1 MLDKPLHLPCGAV
14 LKNRI
19 AKVAMSDDLGDGQGA
34 PTDAQQRLYGLWA
47 DGGAALS
54 LVGEVQIEPWAPE
67 NYGNLVLE
75 PLPGTGRFRALSH
88 VATANDTHFWA
99 QLGHAG
105 ALAAPV
111 VGPAKAPSALDVS
124 GIHAVEMT
132 TEEVEALPAA
142 YAKAALNARSVGFT
156 GVEVHAAHGFLLN
169 QFLSPL
175 FNRRTDRWG
184 GSPER
189 RARLLLGIIAS
200 VRAAVGPGFPVA
212 VKINATDQL
221 AGGIEEAEALDLV
234 ALLDA
239 AEIDLIDISGG
250 AYFPGAAAAS
260 DGAKAGPYFL
270 DFARAARERTGKPLM
285 TAGGFKKRAE
295 AEAAVS
301 SGAVDMVGLARALAL
316 DPGLPEKWLRKTG
329 EEPVFPRFSVTPPGG
344 VTAWYTERLQ
354 QWGNHGAADANGS
367 VEDALAQVERRKAA
381 NAVLWQNHFG
391 THL

>member
-19 AKVAMSDDLGDGQGA
+19 AKAAMSDDLGDGCGS

-47 DGGAALS
+47 DGGTALS
-54 LVGEVQIEPWAPE
+54 LVGEVQIGPWAPE
-67 NYGNLVLE
+67 NYGNLVLNPLRE
-75 PLPGTGRFRALSH
+75 PGRFRALSDA
-88 VATANDTHFWA
+88 ATANGTHFWA

-111 VGPAKAPSALDVS
+111 AGPAKAPSALDVS
-124 GIHAVEMT
+124 GIHAIEMT
-132 TEEVEALPAA
+132 SEEVEALPAA
-142 YAKAALNARSVGFT
+142 YAKAALNANSAGFT
-156 GVEVHAAHGFLLN
+156 GVEIHAAHGFLLN

-175 FNRRTDRWG
+175 FNRRADRWG

-189 RARLLLGIIAS
+189 RAVLLLEIIAA
-200 VRAAVGPGFPVA
+200 VRAAVGSGFPVA

-221 AGGIEEAEALDLV
+221 AGGIEEPEALDLV
-234 ALLDA
+234 AMLDETA
-239 AEIDLIDISGG
+239 IDLIDISGG

-260 DGAKAGPYFL
+260 DGTRAGPYFL

-285 TAGGFKKRAE
+285 TAGGFKKKAE
-295 AEAAVS
+295 AEEAVS

-316 DPGLPEKWLRKTG
+316 DPGLPDKWLSESG
-329 EEPVFPRFSVTPPGG
+329 EEAVFPRFSSTPSGG
-344 VTAWYTERLQ
+344 VTAWYTQRLHEWGSNGTVEQER
-354 QWGNHGAADANGS
+354 S

-381 NAVLWQNHFG
+381 NAVLWQKQFQ
-391 THL
+391 TEL